1 LVELNA
7 SKSDKSEEI
16 NAMKLI
22 LGLLRQHK
30 SNSQMGMLEA
40 FGSLLQDGEEE

>member
-1 LVELNA
+1 
-7 SKSDKSEEI
+7 
-16 NAMKLI
+16 MKLI